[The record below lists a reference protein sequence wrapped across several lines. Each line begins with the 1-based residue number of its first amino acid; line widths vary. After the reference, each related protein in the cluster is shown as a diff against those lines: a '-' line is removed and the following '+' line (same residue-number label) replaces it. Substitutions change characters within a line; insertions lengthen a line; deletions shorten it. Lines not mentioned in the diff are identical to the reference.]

1 MNKNRRKH
9 SAEFKVKVVLD
20 LLKSGATL
28 SEIAGKHEVH
38 PAQIT
43 KWKGIF
49 LENAPELFS
58 QSSGGNGKKKAGED
72 VESELYKKI
81 GQLQM
86 ELDWLKKKSVD
97 WM

>member
-1 MNKNRRKH
+1 MQKNRRKH
-9 SAEFKVKVVLD
+9 SADFKAKVVLD
-20 LLKSGATL
+20 LLTSGETL
-28 SEIAGKHEVH
+28 SEIAGKYEVH
-38 PAQIT
+38 PTQVT
-43 KWKGIF
+43 KWKRTF

-58 QSSGGNGKKKAGED
+58 QSSGGNSKEKVGQE